1 MVGNIINNI
10 QKLFH
15 VIKSVE
21 ESIILQLC
29 WESDFGL
36 GTFVKIC

>member
-21 ESIILQLC
+21 ESIILQLR